1 MIVSPQEAQA
11 LAMHFAKNLGYDIS
25 SGELPIEIV
34 YDPKFMENLY
44 AYLKRLANKRTQD
57 DRPAEV
63 L

>member
-11 LAMHFAKNLGYDIS
+11 LALHFAKNLGYDIS
-25 SGELPIEIV
+25 DGIPKEIL

-44 AYLKRLANKRTQD
+44 AYLKRLANKRQQD
-57 DRPAEV
+57 DRSSAV